1 MSVDCLRGNMI
12 MRIWIEIRKYI
23 GWCLKGIKRKI
34 KHMSPAQKRLAIVSI
49 IALTMGCLMGNGIG
63 HASEERKSEKK
74 MKEAVAKVQKEADE
88 KLGLMTKQL
97 YDLQERVDGTTED
110 LPWNLVLVNNT
121 HPMKDG
127 YVPELTE
134 LEPGHSVDK
143 RIVNAAKKMLSDAE
157 EQGLHIEICSAYRSV
172 KRQEQVFGESMK
184 ERVKDGMEYW
194 DAYKETALNVAEP
207 GTSEHA
213 LGLAL
218 DLISNEYS
226 ELDER
231 QEETAEAKW
240 LAENC
245 HKYGFILRYP
255 SEKTNITGIIYE
267 PWHYRY
273 VGEEYAA
280 EIMELGI
287 TLEEYL
293 QEHYQSDEG
302 GQ

>member
-1 MSVDCLRGNMI
+1 
-12 MRIWIEIRKYI
+12 MRVWIQIRKYI
-23 GWCLKGIKRKI
+23 GWCIKGLKRKI
-34 KHMSPAQKRLAIVSI
+34 NHMTPAQKRLAIVSI

-63 HASEERKSEKK
+63 HAAEERKSEKK
-74 MKEAVAKVQKEADE
+74 IKEAVAKVQKDADE
-88 KLGLMTKQL
+88 KLGSMTKQL
-97 YDLQERVDGTTED
+97 YDLQEKVNGTTED

-121 HPMKDG
+121 HPMKEG
-127 YVPELTE
+127 YVPELAE
-134 LEPGHSVDK
+134 LTPGHSIDR
-143 RIVNAAKKMLSDAE
+143 RIINAAKKMLSDAE
-157 EQGLHIEICSAYRSV
+157 KEGLHIEICSAYRSV
-172 KRQEQVFGESMK
+172 KRQEQVFGESMR

-194 DAYKETALNVAEP
+194 DAYEETSLNVAEP

-218 DLISNEYS
+218 DLISNQYS

-231 QEETAEAKW
+231 QEKTAEAKW
-240 LAENC
+240 LAKNC

-293 QEHYQSDEG
+293 QEHYKPDEG